1 MNQQLQKMPRV
12 LLHVEGAAV
21 LITALVLYAQSGLS
35 WWCFALLLFAPDLS
49 MIGYLINTRV
59 GAYVYN
65 FFHLKALAVL
75 LIVAGYIGIAPVIA
89 AAGWLLLGHSC
100 MDRAFG
106 YGLKYTTGF
115 KDTHLGVIGRGNE

>member
-1 MNQQLQKMPRV
+1 MKQLLRFEQV
-12 LLHVEGAAV
+12 ALFTLCWYFFTETGFAWWWFLIWLL
-21 LITALVLYAQSGLS
+21 
-35 WWCFALLLFAPDLS
+35 APDLS